1 MSKSKMLLVFLVCV
15 VLLSIGTVWGV
26 SRTGNVGKI
35 DSGLKEKLAR
45 MNPNSTVLVWVMFK
59 DKGEGGASLSR
70 ATELVERYLSPD
82 ACRRRRAALRSNRVA
97 LYDDLPIYGDY
108 VRGIEDRGGRLRV
121 MSRWLNAASFVM
133 PVEQVERASNL
144 EYVKSIREVAV
155 FRNKEFRKAASKNA
169 LGDGKKRT
177 VITADYGPSYEQLNI
192 INVTTVHDEL
202 GLYGK
207 GANIGILDTG
217 FRTSI
222 KAIEHVN
229 VLAEHD
235 FLGGDELP
243 FYRSSGLGGWGSVG
257 TVSPRVKLLE
267 NLAMTV
273 DASDTIHAFWEGDT
287 IRFADIT
294 ARDIWY
300 SRSSDGGVT
309 WDTVGNISM
318 SAGLS
323 RRPSVVASDTVY
335 LFWEDGLDTLLNPDG
350 DQDIFMVKWFDKS
363 VIDRRNISDDLTWS
377 TWPSAF
383 LVPGLSD
390 VIHLAWVDNDSTIM
404 YANSSDWSNTSN
416 ISGTTNRV
424 SPASIGV
431 DDSGYIHIVW
441 STEPDGELIH
451 ARSTDGGSSFSSGTL
466 QSSGSDDPV
475 LVVSDSILHLF
486 LIDFPSPA
494 VGQVFYMRSTD
505 HGVNW
510 TAGTTISPSLSPFLG
525 RVSAS
530 ASGSRVVCAWENNRT
545 INVGRSTDDG
555 QTWGTADSLGT
566 YFNYDPVVCSS
577 GPWDY
582 LAFTRRGD
590 DNTDYEPGQDG
601 DRQHWHGTEML
612 SIIGGFKPTQLFGP
626 AFSAN
631 FYLAKTEKYVNIEGY
646 PHYYEMPCE
655 EDIWIEG
662 LEWLEAQGVDIVSS
676 SLGYPD
682 LYEYYKRDGKTA
694 LVSQAAYKA
703 YKLGVLVVNAIG
715 NAAKDD
721 TLEAGSL
728 YPPSDADSI
737 VAVGGVLPNGRWL
750 GPYEEGYFFYSSRGP
765 SADGRTKPEV
775 MAPIEVYM
783 VNPAYTDSFWYGVGT
798 SGSTAL
804 VAGVAGLLIEAHPSW
819 RGSPQ
824 KLRDC
829 LMNTASMHSSPNDT
843 MGWGIVDAYKAVNCE
858 AIEVKEPFRPDSIA
872 RPYPNPVRGD
882 REYVTIGFHIRNQSI
897 PRIRI
902 YTMSGELVKKWEK
915 EELEQLLNVSFP
927 IMPGRWEIRWNLEN
941 DAGKKVAS
949 GIYLVTLQGF
959 ATTSSTKLAVVR

>member
-1 MSKSKMLLVFLVCV
+1 MSKSKLLVVFFVSI

-26 SRTGNVGKI
+26 SRAGHMGKI
-35 DSGLKEKLAR
+35 DPVLKEKLAR
-45 MNPNSTVLVWVMFK
+45 MGPNSTVLVWVMFK

-70 ATELVERYLSPD
+70 ATELAERYLSPD
-82 ACRRRRAALRSNRVA
+82 TYRRRRAALKRGRVV
-97 LYDDLPIYGDY
+97 LYDDLPLYEDY
-108 VRGIEDRGGRLRV
+108 IRGIEDRGGRLRA
-121 MSRWLNAASFVM
+121 MSRWLNAASFVI
-133 PVEQVERASNL
+133 PAGQVEKASNL
-144 EYVKSIREVAV
+144 EYVKDIREVAL
-155 FRNKEFRKAASKNA
+155 FKSREYRKTVSRNA
-169 LGDGKKRT
+169 LGDGKKRN
-177 VITADYGPSYEQLNI
+177 VKLVDYGPSYEQLNI
-192 INVTTVHDEL
+192 INVTKVHDEL
-202 GLYGK
+202 GFFGE

-229 VLAEHD
+229 VQAEHD
-235 FLGGDELP
+235 FLGGDQIP
-243 FYRSSGLGGWGSVG
+243 FYRSSGLGSWGSVG
-257 TVSPRVKLLE
+257 TVSQRVKLLE

-287 IRFADIT
+287 IRFTDAS

-309 WDTVGNISM
+309 WGTVGNISA

-335 LFWEDGLDTLLNPDG
+335 LFWEDGLDTLLNLDG
-350 DQDIFMVKWFDKS
+350 DQDIFMVKWFNNS
-363 VIDRRNISDDLTWS
+363 VIDRRNISNDLTWS

-383 LVPGLSD
+383 IVPGFPD
-390 VIHLAWVDNDSTIM
+390 RIDLAWVDNDSTIM
-404 YANSSDWSNTSN
+404 YANSSNWSNTSN
-416 ISGTTNRV
+416 VSGTTGRV

-451 ARSTDGGSSFSSGTL
+451 ARSTDGGSNFSSNTVP
-466 QSSGSDDPV
+466 SSGSEDPV

-486 LIDFPSPA
+486 FSDFPSAA
-494 VGQVFYMRSTD
+494 VGQVVYMRSTD
-505 HGVNW
+505 HGANW
-510 TAGTTISPSLSPFLG
+510 TGTSVISGDLSPFLG

-530 ASGSRVVCAWENNRT
+530 ASGSRVVCAWENNRV
-545 INVGRSTDDG
+545 IYVRRSTDDG
-555 QTWGTADSLGT
+555 QTWGVTDSVDLS
-566 YFNYDPVVCSS
+566 FSYDPVVYSS

-582 LAFTRRGD
+582 LTFKRRGD
-590 DNTDYEPGQDG
+590 DNTDWEPGQDG

-612 SIIGGFKPTQLFGP
+612 SIMGGFKPTQLFGP
-626 AFSAN
+626 AFRAN
-631 FYLAKTEKYVNIEGY
+631 FFLAKTEKYVNIKGY
-646 PHYYEMPCE
+646 PHFYEKPCE
-655 EDIWIEG
+655 EDTWIEG

-703 YKLGVLVVNAIG
+703 YKLGVLVVSAIG

-737 VAVGGVLPNGRWL
+737 VSVGGVLPDRRWL
-750 GPYEEGYFFYSSRGP
+750 GPYEEGYSFYSSKGP
-765 SADGRTKPEV
+765 SADGRRKPEV
-775 MAPIEVYM
+775 VAPIEVYM
-783 VNPAYTDSFWYGVGT
+783 VNPAYSDSFWYGVGT
-798 SGSTAL
+798 SGATAL

-819 RGSPQ
+819 RGSPE

-829 LMNTASMHSSPNDT
+829 LMNTATMHSSPNDT
-843 MGWGIVDAYKAVNCE
+843 MGWGIVDAYKAINCE
-858 AIEVKEPFRPDSIA
+858 AIEETEPFRPDSLG
-872 RPYPNPVRGD
+872 RTFPNPVRGD
-882 REYVTIGFHIRNQSI
+882 RGYVTITFHIRNQSI
-897 PRIRI
+897 PRIRV
-902 YTMSGELVKKWEK
+902 YTMSGELVRKWEK
-915 EELEQLLNVSFP
+915 EDLEGLLNVSFP
-927 IMPGRWEIRWNLEN
+927 ILPGRYKIDWNLKNE
-941 DAGKKVAS
+941 AGNEVAS

-959 ATTSSTKLAVVR
+959 ATTSARKLAIVR

>member
-1 MSKSKMLLVFLVCV
+1 MSKSKMLLVFLVCI

-26 SRTGNVGKI
+26 SRTGNMGKI
-35 DSGLKEKLAR
+35 DPGLKEKLAR
-45 MNPNSTVLVWVMFK
+45 MSPNSTVLVWVMFK
-59 DKGEGGASLSR
+59 DKGASGASLSR
-70 ATELVERYLSPD
+70 ATDLVERYLSPD
-82 ACRRRRAALRSNRVA
+82 TRRRRRMALRHSRIT
-97 LYDDLPIYGDY
+97 LLEDLPLYEDY
-108 VRGIEDRGGRLRV
+108 VQGIENMGGRLRAV
-121 MSRWLNAASFVM
+121 SRWLNAGSFVM
-133 PVEQVERASNL
+133 PAEQVEKASNL
-144 EYVKSIREVAV
+144 EYVKSIREVGV
-155 FRNKEFRKAASKNA
+155 FRNREFRKAASKNA
-169 LGDGKKRT
+169 LGDGKKRN
-177 VITADYGPSYEQLNI
+177 VILADYGPSYEQLEI

-202 GLYGK
+202 GFYGE

-222 KAIEHVN
+222 KALEHVN
-229 VLAEHD
+229 VGAEHD
-235 FLGGDELP
+235 FLGGDRIP
-243 FYRSSGLGGWGSVG
+243 FYRSSGLSWGSFG
-257 TVSPRVKLLE
+257 PVSMRVKLLE

-273 DASDTIHAFWEGDT
+273 DAGGLIHAFWEGDT
-287 IRFADIT
+287 IRFTDAS
-294 ARDIWY
+294 ARDIWH
-300 SRSSDGGVT
+300 SSSSDGGVI
-309 WDTVGNISM
+309 WDPVGNISA

-335 LFWEDGLDTLLNPDG
+335 LFWENGVDTLLNPDG
-350 DQDIFMVKWFDKS
+350 DQDIFMVKWYNNS
-363 VIDRRNISDDLTWS
+363 VTGRTNISDDLTWS

-383 LVPGLSD
+383 LVPGSPD
-390 VIHLAWVDNDSTIM
+390 TIHLAWVDNDSTII

-416 ISGTTNRV
+416 VSGTTGRV

-431 DDSGYIHIVW
+431 DDSGYVHLVW
-441 STEPDGELIH
+441 STEPDGQLIH
-451 ARSTDGGSSFSSGTL
+451 ARSTDGGANFSSDTL
-466 QSSGSDDPV
+466 QASGSDDPV
-475 LVVSDSILHLF
+475 LVVSSSALHLF
-486 LIDFPSPA
+486 HSDFPSA
-494 VGQVFYMRSTD
+494 GVGRVMHRRSTD
-505 HGVNW
+505 HGATWPSDSV
-510 TAGTTISPSLSPFLG
+510 ISGDLSPFLG

-530 ASGSRVVCAWENNRT
+530 TSGSRVVCAWENNRV
-545 INVGRSTDDG
+545 INARRSTDDG
-555 QTWGTADSLGT
+555 QTWGGTDSFGT
-566 YFNYDPVVCSS
+566 YFSYDPVVHSS
-577 GPWDY
+577 GVYDY

-612 SIIGGFKPTQLFGP
+612 SIMGAFKPTQLFGP
-626 AFSAN
+626 AFRAN
-631 FYLAKTEKYVNIEGY
+631 FFLAKTEKYINIKGY
-646 PHYYEMPCE
+646 PHFYEMPCE

-721 TLEAGSL
+721 TLEPGSL

-750 GPYEEGYFFYSSRGP
+750 GPYEEGYFFYSSKGP

-819 RGSPQ
+819 RGSPE

-829 LMNTASMHSSPNDT
+829 LMNTATMHSSPNDT

-858 AIEVKEPFRPDSIA
+858 AIEAKEPFRPDSLA

-927 IMPGRWEIRWNLEN
+927 ILPGRWEIRWNLEN
-941 DAGKKVAS
+941 DAGNKVAS